1 MLKVRL
7 FGTGSAQNGTR
18 SLEGFPGQQAG
29 LLFCYILLNNSQPI
43 ARERLA
49 AVFWEDYPTATAR
62 KYLRNTI
69 WRLKQMLDEAGADA
83 AKLLHITESHLA
95 LNLTA
100 DIWVDTLQLENAV
113 LNTQKHKPEALSR
126 VQVEELEQA
135 AALYTGDL
143 LEGNY
148 EDWTLYDRE
157 RLRLAY
163 LSIRQKL
170 MRHHGRFG
178 RYEDALLHGEKIL
191 ALDPVREN
199 IHRQMM
205 RLYTLNGD
213 RSAALAQYKR
223 CKQILADELKLA
235 PLKETQQLYIQ
246 IRENAFD
253 DTAPAAADAQ
263 DISVP
268 NVLNRLHEL
277 QRLADRIHAEL
288 RSLEKLLNQ
297 SMLDVDS

>member
-1 MLKVRL
+1 MLKVQL
-7 FGTGSAQNGTR
+7 FGSGSARNGLRT
-18 SLEGFPGQQAG
+18 LEGFPGQQAG

-69 WRLKQMLDEAGADA
+69 WRMKQMLDESGGDS
-83 AKLLHITESHLA
+83 AKLLHITESHLT

-100 DIWVDTLQLENAV
+100 DIWVDVQQLENAII
-113 LNTQKHKPEALSR
+113 NTQKHKPEALSR

-148 EDWTLYDRE
+148 EDWTLYERE

-170 MRHHGRFG
+170 MLHHGQFG
-178 RYEDALLHGEKIL
+178 RYEDALYHGEKIL
-191 ALDPVREN
+191 ALDPVREK

-205 RLYTLNGD
+205 RLHALNGD

-223 CKQILADELKLA
+223 CKQILADELNLA
-235 PLKETQQLYIQ
+235 PLSETQQVYIQ
-246 IRENAFD
+246 IRENVFD
-253 DTAPAAADAQ
+253 NTEAAADDQ
-263 DISVP
+263 EISFP
-268 NVLNRLHEL
+268 NVLNRLHKL
-277 QRLADRIHAEL
+277 QRMADRFHAEL

-297 SMLDVDS
+297 NMLDVDS